1 MDDDYIMDME
11 MDMDVPLPEELELLE
26 STYRIYEQQQDQED
40 HYFYQPPE
48 DETEFEQQPPQ
59 DLVSPSEP
67 QSNSHKR
74 SRSKSNSD
82 CDLEDLDSSGVEK
95 REKVRVRV
103 EDPPVEE
110 DWLRYS
116 PPPTTTTTTTTTS
129 VEEVKLSEEKTL
141 SRFASEIDGEV
152 MPITAPN
159 GDRVYTKFDRFY
171 GDEQVTKLNCRG
183 YSSGSYSFLELS
195 SFVQFLHKF
204 TITYFNLQFF
214 FGLVA

>member
-67 QSNSHKR
+67 QFNSHKR

-82 CDLEDLDSSGVEK
+82 SDLDDLDSSGVEK

-116 PPPTTTTTTTTTS
+116 PPPTTTTTTTTTTTS
-129 VEEVKLSEEKTL
+129 VEEVRLSKEKTL

-159 GDRVYTKFDRFY
+159 GDRVYTKLDRYY
-171 GDEQVTKLNCRG
+171 GEEQVTKLNYKG
-183 YSSGSYSFLELS
+183 YSSGTYSF
-195 SFVQFLHKF
+195 F
-204 TITYFNLQFF
+204 
-214 FGLVA
+214 